1 MMNYLLR
8 NIAVEVRDFITRMPR
23 VFLSSF
29 GILFLITVL
38 VLFVSIRRTVTEYIE
53 KRIFG
58 KLQINELI
66 VYPRTDA
73 QRQTFSLTA
82 PAARGIPRGKV
93 AAIGAISG
101 IKNVHQ
107 VLRLNAPV
115 SLKVGA
121 FGRYLKTDILV
132 SGVERSFFYK
142 SPGINWRRFTAQDHV
157 PVVVPYF
164 ALDLYNNFAAANG
177 MPQFGEK
184 ALVGLGMDLTLGS
197 SSFMNGRPGVE
208 YAAKVYG
215 FTSRLNT
222 SGIVVPAEFLRRFC
236 REKGAETVNGK
247 DCVSTTMLFVSVKSP
262 ADLPGAAKAIGRM
275 GLRVESQRDI
285 AEKTQSALKIIDAVF
300 GLIMIM
306 VLLLSAVAIFNSY
319 LAIVY
324 HRSGEI
330 TLKRVLGVSKLR
342 VLVSFIVEASIVGAA
357 YGFAGFYGGY
367 YSIAFLGKKVPQWI
381 PALRDISLSADISGL
396 LPVAVLLAAAV
407 SAASALVPS
416 IVAANLSLFD
426 STKQ

>member
-1 MMNYLLR
+1 MNYILR
-8 NIAVEVRDFITRMPR
+8 NIAVEVRDFLKRVPR

-29 GILFLITVL
+29 GIVFLVVVL

-58 KLQINELI
+58 KLQINELV
-66 VYPRTDA
+66 VYPRSDA
-73 QRQTFSLTA
+73 GQQTFSLTA
-82 PAARGIPRGKV
+82 PPAKSIPPRRV
-93 AAIGAISG
+93 AAIGRIPG
-101 IKNVHQ
+101 IKNVQQ

-142 SPGINWRRFTAQDHV
+142 SPGISWRRFKMEDHV

-184 ALVGLGMDLTLGS
+184 ALVGLRMDLTLGS
-197 SSFMNGRPGVE
+197 SSFVSGRPGVE
-208 YAAKVYG
+208 YPSKVYG

-236 REKGAETVNGK
+236 REKGAEAAYGK

-262 ADLPGAAKAIGRM
+262 ADLPGAAKAIGSM

-285 AEKTQSALKIIDAVF
+285 AEKTQRALQLIDAVF
-300 GLIMIM
+300 GLILIMI
-306 VLLLSAVAIFNSY
+306 LLLSGVAIFNSY

-330 TLKRVLGVSKLR
+330 TLKRVLGVSKVR
-342 VLVSFIVEASIVGAA
+342 VLATFIAEAALVGAS
-357 YGFAGFYGGY
+357 YGLAGFYGGY
-367 YSIAFLGKKVPQWI
+367 YSIAFLGKKAPQWV
-381 PALRDISLSADISGL
+381 PALKDISLTADISGL
-396 LPVAVLLAAAV
+396 LPVAVLLAAGV
-407 SAASALVPS
+407 SAASALAPS
-416 IVAANLSLFD
+416 LVAANLSLFD
-426 STKQ
+426 STKR

>member
-1 MMNYLLR
+1 MNYLLR
-8 NIAVEVRDFITRMPR
+8 NIIVEVRDFIKRMPR

-58 KLQINELI
+58 KLQINELV
-66 VYPRTDA
+66 VYPRSDGG
-73 QRQTFSLTA
+73 QQTFSFSA
-82 PAARGIPRGKV
+82 PAAKSIPPRRV
-93 AAIGAISG
+93 RAIGKIPG
-101 IKNVHQ
+101 IKNVQQ

-142 SPGINWRRFTAQDHV
+142 SPGINWRRFTMEDHV

-184 ALVGLGMDLTLGS
+184 ALVGLRMDLTLGS
-197 SSFMNGRPGVE
+197 SSFMSGRPGVE
-208 YAAKVYG
+208 YPAKVYG

-222 SGIVVPAEFLRRFC
+222 SGIVVPSEFLRRFC
-236 REKGAETVNGK
+236 REKGAETVYGK
-247 DCVSTTMLFVSVKSP
+247 DCISATMLFVSVKNP

-285 AEKTQSALKIIDAVF
+285 AEKTQRALQLIDAVF

-306 VLLLSAVAIFNSY
+306 ILLLSGVAIFNSY

-324 HRSGEI
+324 HRRGEI

-342 VLVSFIVEASIVGAA
+342 VLVTFIVEATLVGAS
-357 YGFAGFYGGY
+357 YGVAGFYGGY
-367 YSIAFLGKKVPQWI
+367 YSIAFLGKKMPQWV
-381 PALRDISLSADISGL
+381 PALKDISLSADITGL
-396 LPVAVLLAAAV
+396 LPVAVLLAAGV